1 VRARRGGGVSVAQCD
16 PSCHSWSSFSGKST
30 GTWFTQSL
38 SHDTWGQIRYGPY
51 VSLFSF

>member
-16 PSCHSWSSFSGKST
+16 PSCHSWSSFSGKR
-30 GTWFTQSL
+30 FTQSL

-51 VSLFSF
+51 VTLFSF